1 MIQSELLAFAKIL
14 VCVDGSGSSAKAAD
28 YAIEMAEKHDAQLIA
43 LNVLVSQLG
52 YAYSSGAFGLTA
64 TPSAINQILDSA
76 KKESRKWFDQIESKA
91 AAQRVKVKTEMV
103 ASQTSI
109 VQAIVDYAEKNEI
122 DLIVTGTRGRSGFT
136 KLLLGSVASGVA
148 TYASCPV
155 MIVK

>member
-28 YAIEMAEKHDAQLIA
+28 YAIEMAKKYDAQLIA
-43 LNVLVSQLG
+43 LNVVVSQLG

-64 TPSAINQILDSA
+64 TPRAINEILDAA
-76 KKESRKWFDQIESKA
+76 KKEARKWFDQIENKA
-91 AAQRVKVKTEMV
+91 AAQGVRVNTEMV
-103 ASQTSI
+103 ASQTSV
-109 VQAIVDYAEKNEI
+109 VQTIVDYAEKNKI
-122 DLIVTGTRGRSGFT
+122 DLIVTGTRGRAGFT

-148 TYASCPV
+148 THASCPV